1 MTVFV
6 VWTASCEVDL
16 QAHYNALQS
25 LICKV
30 VIHKCNMAVCADMI
44 YLGSL
49 QANSRQTRLL
59 LVGSMGVSQS
69 SVLDP
74 NVDPVHMAI
83 SYGKPL
89 EGCKQA
95 LVIIPGE
102 LFESA

>member
-1 MTVFV
+1 
-6 VWTASCEVDL
+6 
-16 QAHYNALQS
+16 
-25 LICKV
+25 
-30 VIHKCNMAVCADMI
+30 MAVCADMK

-49 QANSRQTRLL
+49 QANSRQTRFL
-59 LVGSMGVSQS
+59 LVGSMGVSQP

-74 NVDPVHMAI
+74 NVDPVHLAI

-102 LFESA
+102 LFEYTTA